1 MSVLLVNRSQAGA
14 EKVGAAKEEVPQRRP
29 KAKALGYQLFS
40 SLSSANRHG
49 MVKDIVGIVA
59 PFDSLQE
66 RVHSLVAVVE
76 LRPEGIGQHILIRIV
91 DVAALVAV
99 ARVGCSAVA
108 SIDVG
113 ACVHLAIEVGDP
125 GEMACLVLLIAPVA
139 LVLEL
144 QDGAALVHRGGR
156 RQSLAVAGS
165 SVGVDRH
172 HAGLQIGSWDG
183 SGHVLVDALDL
194 GRGEAALHVGGFVLA
209 SASAGAS
216 GVLGGGG

>member
-14 EKVGAAKEEVPQRRP
+14 EKVGAAKEEVPQRLKPQNRTATFGTAEAVP
-29 KAKALGYQLFS
+29 LSETRIFSDGVDRGASGKMRGFFASLRMTTPFSSIAPFQIFS

-49 MVKDIVGIVA
+49 VVKDIVGIVA

-66 RVHSLVAVVE
+66 RVPSLVAVVE

-113 ACVHLAIEVGDP
+113 AGVHLAIEVGDP
-125 GEMACLVLLIAPVA
+125 GEMAGLVLLIAPVA

-144 QDGAALVHRGGR
+144 QDGGALVHRGGL
-156 RQSLAVAGS
+156 RQSLAVDGS
-165 SVGVDRH
+165 SVG
-172 HAGLQIGSWDG
+172 
-183 SGHVLVDALDL
+183 
-194 GRGEAALHVGGFVLA
+194 
-209 SASAGAS
+209 
-216 GVLGGGG
+216 